1 MSRHRIEDEFALIAR
16 VFAPLARDNPGAFGL
31 TDDAAIL
38 DVAAGYRLVATVDAM
53 VAGVHFR
60 DRDPA
65 SLVARKLLR
74 VNLSDLAAM
83 GARPLGY
90 LLSVMLPPETESGW
104 IEAFADGLAEDQ
116 EIFGV
121 ALLGGDTVAAPG
133 PMAFSLTALGEVKVG
148 AELRRA
154 GARVGDAVYVS
165 GTIGDGAL
173 GLAALEGRLDNL
185 SKAHRRALAGRYQV
199 PEPRLALG
207 AALAG
212 LAHAAIDVS
221 DGLVA
226 DLGHIAE
233 SSGVGAIIDAR
244 RLPLSEAASAAL
256 AADPDLRGAVL
267 AGGDD
272 YELLFTAAA
281 GAAAAVSSLAL
292 SLDLPLTEIGRIRS
306 EKGVRAQ
313 DESGNE
319 IPLDSSGFSH
329 F

>member
-1 MSRHRIEDEFALIAR
+1 MSRHPIQDEFALIAR

-31 TDDAAIL
+31 TDDAAIV
-38 DVAAGYRLVATVDAM
+38 DVTAGCRLVATADAM

-60 DRDPA
+60 EQDPA

-83 GARPLGY
+83 GARPVGY
-90 LLSVMLPPETESGW
+90 LLSVILPPETESGW
-104 IEAFADGLAEDQ
+104 IEAFAGGLAEDQ
-116 EIFGV
+116 ETFGV
-121 ALLGGDTVAAPG
+121 ALLGGDTVAAAG
-133 PMAFSLTALGEVKVG
+133 PMSFSMTALGEVEAG
-148 AELRRA
+148 AELRRS
-154 GARVGDAVYVS
+154 GARSGDAVYVS
-165 GTIGDGAL
+165 GTVGDGAL

-185 SKAHRRALAGRYQV
+185 SAGNRRSLAGRFQL

-221 DGLVA
+221 DGLVG

-233 SSGVGAIIDAR
+233 SSGVGAIIDAS
-244 RLPLSEAASAAL
+244 LVPLSAAASAAL
-256 AADPDLRGAVL
+256 AADPDLRRTIL
-267 AGGDD
+267 TGGDD

-281 GAAAAVSSLAL
+281 GAAAEISALAR
-292 SLDLPLTEIGRIRS
+292 SLDLPLTEIGRITP
-306 EKGVRAQ
+306 EKGVRVR
-313 DESGNE
+313 DEFGNE
-319 IPLDSSGFSH
+319 IPLESPGFSH